1 LPRFFLHVIMVV
13 EQHCRCHHQALNSSY
28 RQYRYIFLFMQ
39 KQVKSGLQPTW
50 SVLKQCR
57 VHVPLPSSI
66 HRWLRQP
73 LTRCKYRD
81 AKFFTSLL
89 YTYCWQR
96 AITPCCMHLPRL
108 LGSTAWRP
116 RRCRCSRGT
125 CLSVRPFIFI
135 QLLRRPKGQPGLL
148 LASAACHACS
158 LFVRATRRRGMRVA
172 SAAAAVPAWP
182 HSNPGAVQNQ
192 SVRPSLRPAIDGLR
206 SLCSAVRLPLSPR
219 RRPARRRRT
228 TPAFFL
234 GKRKTCFFL
243 LLIELP

>member
-1 LPRFFLHVIMVV
+1 M
-13 EQHCRCHHQALNSSY
+13 
-28 RQYRYIFLFMQ
+28 
-39 KQVKSGLQPTW
+39 
-50 SVLKQCR
+50 
-57 VHVPLPSSI
+57 
-66 HRWLRQP
+66 HR
-73 LTRCKYRD
+73 
-81 AKFFTSLL
+81 
-89 YTYCWQR
+89 
-96 AITPCCMHLPRL
+96 PRL

-206 SLCSAVRLPLSPR
+206 SLCSAVQCDCRCLLVAVPPDDDGRPLHSSWEKEK
-219 RRPARRRRT
+219 PASS
-228 TPAFFL
+228 
-234 GKRKTCFFL
+234 CC
-243 LLIELP
+243 